1 MIHISKS
8 MALLKIMRY
17 LPFLSGKYT
26 TGPGLVLMDK
36 AVHPE
41 DNRVFQIDDTYQHYL
56 QNKLECRKEDIHKYY
71 CEKIL
76 WKNTSISVT
85 WYLIQRMI
93 KDYPEYF
100 VLEKSNGN
108 WQLTNKKNG
117 VAFSWSTENELVP
130 GTGYTSLFD
139 AVCSQVQEDVAICQI
154 NREEDWLAAI
164 HLCAPNY
171 WAPLD
176 KIGKPFNEVHAP
188 VADMEKTTRHY
199 KKMYETLVH
208 KGPYTRFAWGIAT
221 DTRLNHHPIPPP
233 DINKSDWQG
242 RKTGEDKYYIRTE
255 RQNIIGFP
263 AENAFLFTI
272 RTFFYDMDSLE
283 PFEKEALAYALSDMS
298 PASLAYKGLTD
309 NVELIKKKLLA

>member
-1 MIHISKS
+1 
-8 MALLKIMRY
+8 
-17 LPFLSGKYT
+17 
-26 TGPGLVLMDK
+26 MDK

-76 WKNTSISVT
+76 WKNTSLSVT

-164 HLCAPNY
+164 HLCAPNH

-298 PASLAYKGLTD
+298 PASLTYKGLTD